1 MKYLFISITF
11 LTFLADDYESAPGSF
26 IYSLRNNDG
35 LAPFKSTLKYEG
47 DQYAIRRSSGY
58 GPTFGGGFDLCI
70 ASDAGSN
77 TGSYT
82 NFGHTYNLPHGYT
95 YAETNTRSLLG
106 GSFYFT
112 PSEVEVLYL
121 N

>member
-1 MKYLFISITF
+1 MTF
-11 LTFLADDYESAPGSF
+11 LTDYYEPAPGSF

-35 LAPFKSTLKYEG
+35 LAPFKSTLKYES
-47 DQYAIRRSSGY
+47 DQGAIWRSIGY
-58 GPTFGGGFDLCI
+58 GPTFGGGHDLYI

-77 TGSYT
+77 TYSRT
-82 NFGHTYNLPHGYT
+82 NFGYTYNLPRGYT
-95 YAETNTRSLLG
+95 HGETNTRSLLG
-106 GSFYFT
+106 GSFKFT